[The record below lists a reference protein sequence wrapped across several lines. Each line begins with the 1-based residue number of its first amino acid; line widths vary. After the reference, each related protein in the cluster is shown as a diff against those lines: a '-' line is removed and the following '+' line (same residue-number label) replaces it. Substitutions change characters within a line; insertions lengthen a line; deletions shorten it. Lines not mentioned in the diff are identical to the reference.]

1 MERPS
6 HYVGSCGLV
15 VRDGKLLLGKR
26 KGSAGEG
33 EWGLPSGHLEYGERL
48 DACVM
53 RELTE
58 ETSMTAESAE
68 FVSVVNDP
76 KQPVEKNYLNFAFI
90 LGGIRGEPQVC
101 EPEHCSEWQWFSLE
115 ELPTPLFFG
124 HRDVIRLFKEH
135 KRFEDIK
142 TQP

>member
-15 VRDGKLLLGKR
+15 VRDGALLLGKR

-33 EWGLPSGHLEYGERL
+33 EWGLPSGHVEHGERL
-48 DACVM
+48 DECAL

-58 ETSMTAESAE
+58 ETGMTATGAR

-76 KQPVEKNYLNFAFI
+76 KQPTDKNYINFAF
-90 LGGIRGEPQVC
+90 LLEGVAGDPVVA
-101 EPEHCSEWQWFSLE
+101 EPEHCSEWSWFPLTN
-115 ELPTPLFFG
+115 LPANVFYG
-124 HRDVIRLFKEH
+124 HRDVIRLFIEQKT
-135 KRFEDIK
+135 FEEIK